1 MTQMEKVE
9 SETVAGFRGMMRRFP
24 ATVSIL
30 TANDGTRDH
39 GMTVTAL
46 TSVSMDPPSLVTCVN
61 NRTLMHEMLLERPNF
76 AVNVLDSSQ
85 VELSNAFSGG
95 MPPEERFNLGE
106 WERNHLGIL
115 VLKSAH
121 ANGRLPPDGLC
132 PVRHAHD
139 VRGRGDQRRYRR
151 HDNRPAV
158 FRGQLL
164 RVAPALTFQCP
175 PGWRAQPCRGTGF
188 LSGLVVC
195 DLTCP

>member
-121 ANGRLPPDGLC
+121 AN
-132 PVRHAHD
+132 
-139 VRGRGDQRRYRR
+139 
-151 HDNRPAV
+151 
-158 FRGQLL
+158 
-164 RVAPALTFQCP
+164 
-175 PGWRAQPCRGTGF
+175 
-188 LSGLVVC
+188 VVC
-195 DLTCP
+195 RRTASVPFGTHTMFVGEVINADTDDTTTALLYSEASYCVSHPR